1 MNREQSPDEITK
13 EIRDCIAQAKE
24 ADFKAISFDL
34 DEAEAMAD
42 LIDHQHGVIVHRGQ
56 QLLAD
61 AVLAERQII
70 VAKLLRHFVM
80 RPIHVPG
87 GDDVR
92 AWLAD
97 YLDLEGWGPIP
108 WPKGCQPAAQF
119 LNGMGLFCI
128 DGFVARPKP
137 SAAS

>member
-1 MNREQSPDEITK
+1 MNREQAPDEITK
-13 EIRDCIAQAKE
+13 EIRDCIAQAKDAKFE
-24 ADFKAISFDL
+24 AISFDL

-42 LIDHQHGVIVHRGQ
+42 LIDHQHSVIVHRGQ

-70 VAKLLRHFVM
+70 VARLLRHFVM
-80 RPIHVPG
+80 RPLHIPG
-87 GDDVR
+87 GDAVR

-108 WPKGCQPAAQF
+108 WPNGIKEAGAY
-119 LNGMGLFCI
+119 LNSMGFFCI
-128 DGFVARPKP
+128 DGFVDKP
-137 SAAS
+137 TASKG